1 MAKLVLL
8 VPNGTTLDVPLR
20 RERLTLGRRPDND
33 VCLPNLAVS
42 GEHAVVM
49 TILSDSF
56 LEDLGSTNGTL
67 VNGKPIAKHFLRD
80 GDLIDIGRHKLL
92 YFVDD
97 EAIAP
102 SGILKKAGREA
113 VGDLGEKV
121 EMAKPIVRTRRA
133 SPAVVRQDGPK
144 ASEPAKVEEST
155 QRNLAV
161 ATKLAAPGLPGDGSG
176 TDGARLKFLSGHR
189 AGQAVALT
197 RERTTI
203 GRAGVQLVAI
213 ERSGEAYRL
222 KLVEGQPA
230 PVNGRPATA
239 DGVSLATG
247 DVIEIL
253 GNQLEFVAAGGV
265 SAGSQGSD
273 PTGPQAVSGSEAPRA
288 SRPAPGA
295 EA

>member
-20 RERLTLGRRPDND
+20 RERVTIGRRADND

-42 GEHAVVM
+42 GEHAVVV
-49 TILSDSF
+49 TILTDSF

-80 GDLIDIGRHKLL
+80 GDLIDVGRHQLL

-97 EAIAP
+97 EAIPP
-102 SGILKKAGREA
+102 SGILKKAIRDA
-113 VGDLGEKV
+113 VGNLGDKV

-144 ASEPAKVEEST
+144 PAEPAKAEEST

-161 ATKLAAPGLPGDGSG
+161 ATSPAPAGLAEGAGGDG
-176 TDGARLKFLSGHR
+176 AMLKFLSGYK

-203 GRAGVQLVAI
+203 GRAGVQLAVI
-213 ERSGEAYRL
+213 ERSGDGFRL
-222 KLVEGQPA
+222 KPLEGIP
-230 PVNGRPATA
+230 PVVNGRPAGA
-239 DGVSLATG
+239 DGADLAGG
-247 DVIEIL
+247 DVIELL
-253 GNQLEFVAAGGV
+253 GTRLAFA
-265 SAGSQGSD
+265 SAE
-273 PTGPQAVSGSEAPRA
+273 P
-288 SRPAPGA
+288 PGA
-295 EA
+295 AAAVAD

>member
-20 RERLTLGRRPDND
+20 RERVTLGRRADND

-42 GEHAVVM
+42 GEHAVVV

-97 EAIAP
+97 EAIPPA
-102 SGILKKAGREA
+102 GILKKAIREA
-113 VGDLGEKV
+113 VGDLGDKV
-121 EMAKPIVRTRRA
+121 EMAKPVVRSRRA
-133 SPAVVRQDGPK
+133 SPAVVRRDGPK
-144 ASEPAKVEEST
+144 PPEPAKAEEST

-161 ATKLAAPGLPGDGSG
+161 ANPATPGLPGDGGG
-176 TDGARLKFLSGHR
+176 TDGARLKFLSGYK

-203 GRAGVQLVAI
+203 GRAGVQLAVI
-213 ERSGEAYRL
+213 ERSGDEYRL
-222 KLVEGQPA
+222 KPLEGEPT

-239 DGVSLATG
+239 DGVGLAAG
-247 DVIEIL
+247 DVLEIL
-253 GNQLEFVAAGGV
+253 GNRLEFIAAGGA
-265 SAGSQGSD
+265 SASSPGSD
-273 PTGPQAVSGSEAPRA
+273 STGPQAASGPDAP
-288 SRPAPGA
+288 
-295 EA
+295 